1 MCESPYKEDPT
12 IDELYCG
19 AKKLDE
25 NIFKVTTPKNFIDLI
40 KQRIKGTK
48 YKKTILTQIRKV

>member
-1 MCESPYKEDPT
+1 MCESPYKKDPT

-19 AKKLDE
+19 AMRLDE
-25 NIFKVTTPKNFIDLI
+25 NIFEVATPKNFIDLI

-48 YKKTILTQIRKV
+48 FKKIALTQIRKV